1 MTEFISVRDQILTAY
16 LEALGDRDPD
26 NVPIG
31 ELLPAIGRAVPGVRI
46 GEIQSALRWKA
57 EQLLLEASALEAEGR
72 LAKG

>member
-1 MTEFISVRDQILTAY
+1 MTEFIIVRDQILTAY

-26 NVPIG
+26 NVPID
-31 ELLPAIGRAVPGVRI
+31 ELLPAIFRAVPGVRN

-57 EQLLLEASALEAEGR
+57 EQLLMEANALEAEGL